1 LIEKRSSARQ
11 QPGTSREQGF
21 SAMKK
26 LVRGLRE
33 FRANYFSTHRELFEQ
48 LSHKQKPRV
57 LFITCSDSRIDPTL
71 ITQAAPGEL
80 FVIRN
85 AGNIIPPFGATNG
98 GEGATVEYAIHALGI
113 EQIVVCGHS
122 HCGAMKGM
130 LQLGTLEEE
139 MPLVYDWLRHA
150 EATRRLVMENYG
162 EYEGEEL
169 LEVAI
174 AENVLTQIDNLRTY
188 PVIHSRLYQGRLK
201 IYGWIYHIESG
212 EVFAY
217 DAADHTYVPLPQFF
231 GDEQDP
237 SGQSAGN
244 FPSPVACEL
253 PQRFEQ
259 LQSASKQFQSTSN
272 GNKSPMT
279 QNSQLSATQEL
290 VDEFGLPPEQAE
302 RIYRGSA
309 RH

>member
-1 LIEKRSSARQ
+1 
-11 QPGTSREQGF
+11 
-21 SAMKK
+21 MKK